1 MLVAVAV
8 GLGLLTVSVMTAG
21 PANAMPGLTRVAAQ
35 SPTDRAA
42 TKTVAAY
49 CPPGTVA
56 LGGGGFTTPAR
67 AYDVKIR
74 ALGVHLTDT
83 GSYYAITA
91 DVASDPTTVPPWGLS
106 VTATCAPQP
115 AGYEIRTSYSAFT
128 AGTFKGLSASC
139 SPGKKALS
147 AGGFVYTTGG
157 GAAPQLTLNG
167 VAFVQDNAASMGA
180 QTWRYGFAGNWMDEL
195 DLVCANPLPG
205 YTKVTN
211 TVQVAGNPADH
222 AAHGVSSGACP
233 PGTSSIGLGAV
244 VGTVGQRVQPLWV
257 NIYPNSVYVQGAADT
272 EGEANTWSMTAQV
285 ICAS

>member
-1 MLVAVAV
+1 MKQTILGKRAHRILVAVVV
-8 GLGLLTVSVMTAG
+8 GLGLLTVSVMTAA
-21 PANAMPGLTRVAAQ
+21 PANAMPGLTRVTAQ

-74 ALGVHLTDT
+74 ALGVHLPDP
-83 GSYYAITA
+83 GPFYPIPA

-115 AGYEIRTSYSAFT
+115 AGYEIRTSYSAFS

-157 GAAPQLTLNG
+157 GPAPHLALHPG
-167 VAFVQDNAASMGA
+167 AFLQGNTGSMGA
-180 QTWRYGFAGNWMDEL
+180 QTWRVRFSRNLAAEL
-195 DLVCANPLPG
+195 EL
-205 YTKVTN
+205 
-211 TVQVAGNPADH
+211 
-222 AAHGVSSGACP
+222 
-233 PGTSSIGLGAV
+233 
-244 VGTVGQRVQPLWV
+244 RFR
-257 NIYPNSVYVQGAADT
+257 
-272 EGEANTWSMTAQV
+272 
-285 ICAS
+285 